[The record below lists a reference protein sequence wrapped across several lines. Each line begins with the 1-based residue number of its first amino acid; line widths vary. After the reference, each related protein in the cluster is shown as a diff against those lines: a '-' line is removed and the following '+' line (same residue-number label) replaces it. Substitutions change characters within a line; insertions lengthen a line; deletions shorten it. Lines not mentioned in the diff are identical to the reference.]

1 MQQYYKHK
9 IQNFL
14 VVSKIITIHYFE
26 FDKNFRTNGESHDFW
41 EIVYADKSDII
52 CTADDREILLHED
65 EMLFHKP
72 DEFHTLSANGVNA
85 PNVFIISFE
94 CKSPAISFFE
104 HKKIRLDKNLRGY
117 IYSIISESKK
127 TFNLPYCDPNMKK
140 LVLLDHPTLGGE
152 QLIKNL
158 LEILLINIMRSMTET
173 EDGNTTFIRQQEMGK
188 KLIDDICTYLRAN
201 ICNSLNM
208 DKICDY
214 ICYSKAYLFKEFK
227 KIMEKTIFEYY
238 TELKIEYAKQLLR
251 ERTLTIREISEKLA
265 FDTPNYFSKT
275 FKKVTNFTP
284 SMYQKLNHM

>member
-9 IQNFL
+9 IQNLL
-14 VVSKIITIHYFE
+14 VISKIITIHYFE
-26 FDKNFRTNGESHDFW
+26 FEKSFRTEGESHDFW

-52 CTADDREILLHED
+52 CSADEREILLREG

-72 DEFHTLSANGVNA
+72 NEFHTLSANGVNA

-104 HKKIRLDKNLRGY
+104 EKKIRLDKNLRGY

-127 TFNLPYCDPNMKK
+127 TFNLPYCDPGMKK
-140 LVLLDHPTLGGE
+140 LILQERPTLGGE

-158 LEILLINIMRSMTET
+158 LEIMLINIMRSMTET
-173 EDGNTTFIRQQEMGK
+173 EEGNTTFIRQQEMGK
-188 KLIDDICTYLRAN
+188 KLIDDICQFLREN
-201 ICNSLNM
+201 ICCSLNM
-208 DKICDY
+208 DKISEH
-214 ICYSKAYLFKEFK
+214 ICYSKAYIFKEFK
-227 KIMEKTIFEYY
+227 KTMGKTIFEYY

-251 ERTLTIREISEKLA
+251 EHTLTIREISEKLA

-284 SMYQKLNHM
+284 SLYQKLNHK